1 MVINNADHPYRW
13 VRVWCAKETGN
24 AFFVYLYIYFFLL
37 SSMCFLVRFFAQSA
51 SPSMHLRTRSL
62 KALSTSSNSIL
73 RCSKMIHDDDSQR
86 IANFSRNSLNLS
98 SDKVALWNKRVLLK
112 MLISPNPSWKNNF
125 DPRCSSQITKLGG
138 ILPFSKRL
146 VFVIIVLF
154 TRVLTCSVQR
164 EFSNNIYYSRRSMI
178 LRRRTYRPRWVPISY
193 KIFATSIP
201 IYLKL
206 ICDEIRWNV

>member
-1 MVINNADHPYRW
+1 MCKGNRERLF
-13 VRVWCAKETGN
+13 RV
-24 AFFVYLYIYFFLL
+24 FIHIFL
-37 SSMCFLVRFFAQSA
+37 SSLIDVLSGSLFRAERFSFDASPDTIAQSVV
-51 SPSMHLRTRSL
+51 
-62 KALSTSSNSIL
+62 TSSNSIL

-86 IANFSRNSLNLS
+86 VANLSRDSLNLS
-98 SDKVALWNKRVLLK
+98 SDEVSLWNRRILLE
-112 MLISPNPSWKNNF
+112 MLLSPNPSWKNNF
-125 DPRCSSQITKLGG
+125 DPRYSSQITKVAG

-146 VFVIIVLF
+146 VFVIIVLL

-164 EFSNNIYYSRRSMI
+164 EFCNNIYYPRRSMI

-206 ICDEIRWNV
+206 ICDEIRWYV

>member
-1 MVINNADHPYRW
+1 MCKGNRERLF
-13 VRVWCAKETGN
+13 RV
-24 AFFVYLYIYFFLL
+24 FIHIFL
-37 SSMCFLVRFFAQSA
+37 SSLIDVLSGSLFRAERFSFDASPDTIAQSVG
-51 SPSMHLRTRSL
+51 
-62 KALSTSSNSIL
+62 TSSNSIL

-86 IANFSRNSLNLS
+86 VANLSRDSLNLS
-98 SDKVALWNKRVLLK
+98 SDKVSLWNRRILLK
-112 MLISPNPSWKNNF
+112 MLLSPNPSWKNNF
-125 DPRCSSQITKLGG
+125 DPRYSSQITKVAG

-146 VFVIIVLF
+146 VFVIIVLL

-164 EFSNNIYYSRRSMI
+164 EFCNNIYYPRRSMI

-206 ICDEIRWNV
+206 ICDEIRWYV

>member
-37 SSMCFLVRFFAQSA
+37 SSMCFLVRFFVQSA
-51 SPSMHLRTRSL
+51 SPSMHLQTRSL
-62 KALSTSSNSIL
+62 KVLARALIPFCVAPKWSTTTIL
-73 RCSKMIHDDDSQR
+73 NELLIFR
-86 IANFSRNSLNLS
+86 I
-98 SDKVALWNKRVLLK
+98 LLK

-125 DPRCSSQITKLGG
+125 DPRYSSQTTKLGG

-146 VFVIIVLF
+146 VFLIIVLL

-164 EFSNNIYYSRRSMI
+164 EFSNNIYHSRRLMI